1 MKYFVV
7 SDIHGYYDQ
16 LIKALKTAGFDKDN
30 PDHCLVSCG
39 DHFDRGMKPVQV
51 MRFLRSLQRKVLIKG
66 NHEQLL
72 VDLCERG
79 YPKQH
84 DFHNGTVTT
93 IYAFSSKNDDF
104 PEACQKTLSRTEPFL
119 SETVN
124 YFETEHYIFV
134 HSWIPI
140 ISKDDLLAYC
150 TSNRQFEYNPNW
162 REASQKEWDDAMW
175 GNPWD
180 MAAHELNRT
189 GKTIVFGHWSTNE
202 AWAVLE
208 NRNVYGADAKF
219 EPYYGDG
226 FIAIDACTALS
237 NTVNCVVIED

>member
-51 MRFLRSLQRKVLIKG
+51 MRFLRSLPRKVLVKG

-93 IYAFSSKNDDF
+93 VRAFSSKDDDF
-104 PEACQKTLSRTEPFL
+104 SESCQRTLSRTEPFL
-119 SETVN
+119 SEMVN
-124 YFETEHYIFV
+124 YFETDHYIFV
-134 HSWIPI
+134 HSWIPTFCQY
-140 ISKDDLLAYC
+140 SKPAHHIKGRICEFLPD
-150 TSNRQFEYNPNW
+150 W
-162 REASQKEWDDAMW
+162 RNGSEEDWNNAMW
-175 GNPWD
+175 ENPFQ
-180 MAAHELNRT
+180 MAKQGLNQT
-189 GKTIVFGHWSTNE
+189 GKTIVFGHWGTDE
-202 AWAVLE
+202 AWAEAE

-226 FIAIDACTALS
+226 FVAIDACTALS

>member
-93 IYAFSSKNDDF
+93 INAFSSKNDDF
-104 PEACQKTLSRTEPFL
+104 SEACQRTLSRTEPFL
-119 SETVN
+119 SETIN

-134 HSWIPI
+134 HSWIPT
-140 ISKDDLLAYC
+140 ISKDDLPAYH
-150 TSNRQFEYNPNW
+150 TRHRQFEYNPNW

-180 MAAHELNRT
+180 MAAHGLNRT

-208 NRNVYGADAKF
+208 SRDVYGSDAKF

>member
-79 YPKQH
+79 CPKQH

-93 IYAFSSKNDDF
+93 INAFSSKNDDF
-104 PEACQKTLSRTEPFL
+104 SEACQRTLSRTEPFL
-119 SETVN
+119 SETIN

-134 HSWIPI
+134 HSWIPT
-140 ISKDDLLAYC
+140 ISKDDLPAYH
-150 TSNRQFEYNPNW
+150 TRNRQFEYNPNW

-180 MAAHELNRT
+180 YSVWT
-189 GKTIVFGHWSTNE
+189 
-202 AWAVLE
+202 LE
-208 NRNVYGADAKF
+208 HKRSM
-219 EPYYGDG
+219 GDVG
-226 FIAIDACTALS
+226 
-237 NTVNCVVIED
+237 NP